1 MVIYFVLF
9 MLKMDLVYVE
19 AGEVIG
25 HIYWCYDNEWINKV
39 IKG

>member
-19 AGEVIG
+19 AGEVIL
-25 HIYWCYDNEWINKV
+25 IDAMIMNE
-39 IKG
+39 